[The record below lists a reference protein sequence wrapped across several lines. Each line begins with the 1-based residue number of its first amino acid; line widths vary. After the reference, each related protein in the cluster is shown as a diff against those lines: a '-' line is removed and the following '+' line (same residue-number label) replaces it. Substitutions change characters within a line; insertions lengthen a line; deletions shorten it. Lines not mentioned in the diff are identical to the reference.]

1 MWYSATVFENF
12 RHGFVDAL
20 NTLRDSGD
28 SSDEEQDQLFKK
40 EDDDP
45 TLRDESTKVSNLQ
58 TFWNIFNANQGV
70 VILTMPFVVLCGGY
84 LSLLATAAVAA
95 VSNYTSKKL
104 IKCLYDRDPASGE
117 LVRMRESYEE
127 IGEAFAGDFGKW
139 MVYVAMIIEQLSYCT
154 LLLIL
159 CGSILH
165 NSFPDSG
172 FDKTHWS
179 MLAFILVIPNAFMI
193 NLSQVAWVSLITVV
207 VGQIVYVVVAV
218 YSFYRASK
226 WSVHETPPFE
236 MGKFFIGMGIVVV
249 SYSSQP
255 YMPAIHGSMRHPRKY
270 SIIMNVTYAS
280 ITFVKIAFG
289 LVGYLTFKGET
300 QQVITNNLPHG
311 IFKTLVNMGVLVL
324 ALASFTFPAYTVFVI
339 IDKITLRRSKAWL
352 LQQISR
358 LKRRKREGDSDY
370 EIDEDDDDN
379 DAFPERSKLIQTEV
393 DEEEE
398 LKPSRFRRAL
408 IRLSLISFA
417 LAVAIAVPH
426 FGLYMALVGS
436 FTGMCLS
443 FIFPCLFH
451 IKLQQN
457 EMKKYELFLD
467 TAIITFGSVSA
478 GVGMYYSSAALVDAY
493 SGVN

>member
-12 RHGFVDAL
+12 RNGFTDVV
-20 NTLRDSGD
+20 NILRDKED
-28 SSDEEQDQLFKK
+28 SSDEEESLFKK
-40 EDDDP
+40 ESKGESDDI
-45 TLRDESTKVSNLQ
+45 TKVSNLS

-84 LSLLATAAVAA
+84 LSLFATALVAA
-95 VSNYTSKKL
+95 TSNYTSKKL
-104 IKCLYDRDPASGE
+104 IKCLYEKDPDTGV

-139 MVYVAMIIEQLSYCT
+139 MVYVAMIVEQLSYCT

-179 MLAFILVIPNAFMI
+179 MLAFVLVIPNAFMM
-193 NLSQVAWVSLITVV
+193 NLSQVAWVSLITVL
-207 VGQIVYVVVAV
+207 VGQIVYIVVAA
-218 YSFYRASK
+218 YSFYHASR
-226 WSVHETPPFE
+226 WTVTETPPFE

-255 YMPAIHGSMRHPRKY
+255 YMPSIHGSMRHPRKY
-270 SIIMNVTYAS
+270 STIMNATYFS
-280 ITFVKIAFG
+280 ITLVKIAFG
-289 LVGYLTFKGET
+289 LIGYLTFKGET

-311 IFKTLVNMGVLVL
+311 IFKTTVNMGVLIL

-339 IDKITLRRSKAWL
+339 IDKITLRRSRDWL
-352 LQQISR
+352 LRQI
-358 LKRRKREGDSDY
+358 KRMKEMHRDDEDD
-370 EIDEDDDDN
+370 IDDDDEDDDDIAESKN
-379 DAFPERSKLIQTEV
+379 LMEREAEEATE
-393 DEEEE
+393 
-398 LKPSRFRRAL
+398 KPSHLKRAFV
-408 IRLSLISFA
+408 RLSLITMA
-417 LAVAIAVPH
+417 LAVAIAIPH

-451 IKLQQN
+451 MKLQQN
-457 EMKKYELFLD
+457 EMKKYEFFLD

-478 GVGMYYSSAALVDAY
+478 GVGMYYSSLALVDAY

>member
-12 RHGFVDAL
+12 RNGFTDVV
-20 NTLRDSGD
+20 NILRDKED
-28 SSDEEQDQLFKK
+28 SSDDEENALKK
-40 EDDDP
+40 ESGEE
-45 TLRDESTKVSNLQ
+45 TEETAKVSNLS

-84 LSLLATAAVAA
+84 LSLFATATVAVT
-95 VSNYTSKKL
+95 SNYTSKKL
-104 IKCLYDRDPASGE
+104 IKCLYEKDPQTGV

-139 MVYVAMIIEQLSYCT
+139 MVYIAMIVEQLSYCT

-172 FDKTHWS
+172 MDKTHWS
-179 MLAFILVIPNAFMI
+179 MIAFLLVVPNAFMM
-193 NLSQVAWVSLITVV
+193 NLGQVAWVSLVTVL
-207 VGQIVYVVVAV
+207 VGQAVYIVVAA
-218 YSFYRASK
+218 YSFYHASR
-226 WSVHETPPFE
+226 WTVNETPPFE

-255 YMPAIHGSMRHPRKY
+255 YMPSIHGSMRHPRKY
-270 SIIMNVTYAS
+270 STIMNVTYFA

-289 LVGYLTFKGET
+289 LIGYLTFKGET

-311 IFKTLVNMGVLVL
+311 IFKTTVNMGVLVL

-339 IDKITLRRSKAWL
+339 IDKITFRRSRDWL
-352 LQQISR
+352 VRQIKRMKELQNNDEEDIEDDDEDEDDIAESKSLVDNSAEESEKPSR
-358 LKRRKREGDSDY
+358 LK
-370 EIDEDDDDN
+370 
-379 DAFPERSKLIQTEV
+379 
-393 DEEEE
+393 
-398 LKPSRFRRAL
+398 RAL
-408 IRLSLISFA
+408 IRLSLITMA
-417 LAVAIAVPH
+417 LAVAIAIPH

-451 IKLQQN
+451 MKLQQH
-457 EMKKYELFLD
+457 EMKKYEFFLD

-478 GVGMYYSSAALVDAY
+478 GVGMYYSSLALVDAY
-493 SGVN
+493 SGVH

>member
-12 RHGFVDAL
+12 RNGFTDMV
-20 NTLRDSGD
+20 NVLRDKGD
-28 SSDEEQDQLFKK
+28 STDEEETLFKK
-40 EDDDP
+40 EDLEEMP
-45 TLRDESTKVSNLQ
+45 ETAKVSNLQ

-84 LSLLATAAVAA
+84 LSLIATATVAA
-95 VSNYTSKKL
+95 TSNYTSKKL
-104 IKCLYDRDPASGE
+104 IKCLYEKDPETGL
-117 LVRMRESYEE
+117 LVRMREGYEE
-127 IGEAFAGDFGKW
+127 IGEAFAGAFGRW
-139 MVYVAMIIEQLSYCT
+139 MVYVAMIVEQLSYCT

-172 FDKTHWS
+172 FNKMHWS
-179 MLAFILVIPNAFMI
+179 MLAFVLVIPNAFMV
-193 NLSQVAWVSLITVV
+193 NLGQVAWVSLVTVL
-207 VGQIVYVVVAV
+207 VGQLVYIVVAA
-218 YSFYRASK
+218 YSFYHASR

-270 SIIMNVTYAS
+270 STVMNITYFA
-280 ITFVKIAFG
+280 ITMVKIVFG
-289 LVGYLTFKGET
+289 IIGYLTFKGET

-311 IFKTLVNMGVLVL
+311 LFKTTVNMGVLVL

-339 IDKITLRRSKAWL
+339 IDKITLKRSRDWL
-352 LQQISR
+352 IRKIKR
-358 LKRRKREGDSDY
+358 LKEKGTWDETG
-370 EIDEDDDDN
+370 IEDDDEDF
-379 DAFPERSKLIQTEV
+379 D
-393 DEEEE
+393 DEEEMTDKKSLIKE
-398 LKPSRFRRAL
+398 KRIDEEKPSRWKRAL
-408 IRLSLISFA
+408 VRLSLITVA
-417 LAVAIAVPH
+417 LAVAIAIPH

-451 IKLQQN
+451 MKLQQN
-457 EMKKYELFLD
+457 EMKKYEFFLD
-467 TAIITFGSVSA
+467 TAIIAFGSVSA
-478 GVGMYYSSAALVDAY
+478 GVGMYYSSLALVDAY
-493 SGVN
+493 SGVH

>member
-12 RHGFVDAL
+12 RNGFTDVV
-20 NTLRDSGD
+20 NILRDKED
-28 SSDEEQDQLFKK
+28 SSDEEEALFKK
-40 EDDDP
+40 ESK
-45 TLRDESTKVSNLQ
+45 DESEEATKVSNLS

-84 LSLLATAAVAA
+84 LSLFATAIVAA
-95 VSNYTSKKL
+95 TSNYTSKKL
-104 IKCLYDRDPASGE
+104 IKCLYEKDPDTGV

-139 MVYVAMIIEQLSYCT
+139 MVYVAMIVEQLSYCT

-179 MLAFILVIPNAFMI
+179 MLAFVLVIPNAFMM
-193 NLSQVAWVSLITVV
+193 NLSQVAWVSLVTVL
-207 VGQIVYVVVAV
+207 VGQVVYIVVAA
-218 YSFYRASK
+218 YSFYHASR
-226 WSVHETPPFE
+226 WTVTETPPFE

-255 YMPAIHGSMRHPRKY
+255 YMPSIHGSMRHPRKY
-270 SIIMNVTYAS
+270 STIMNATYFA
-280 ITFVKIAFG
+280 ITLVKIAFG
-289 LVGYLTFKGET
+289 LIGYLTFKGET

-311 IFKTLVNMGVLVL
+311 IFKTSVNMGVLIL

-339 IDKITLRRSKAWL
+339 IDKMTLKRSRDWLLRQIKRMKEMRRSDEDD
-352 LQQISR
+352 I
-358 LKRRKREGDSDY
+358 EDD
-370 EIDEDDDDN
+370 DEDDDDDIAEDKTLIEQEE
-379 DAFPERSKLIQTEV
+379 DATE
-393 DEEEE
+393 
-398 LKPSRFRRAL
+398 KPSHLKRAFV
-408 IRLSLISFA
+408 RLSLITMA
-417 LAVAIAVPH
+417 LAVAIAIPH

-451 IKLQQN
+451 MKLQQH
-457 EMKKYELFLD
+457 EMKKYEFFLD

-478 GVGMYYSSAALVDAY
+478 GVGMYYSSVALVDAY
-493 SGVN
+493 SGVH

>member
-12 RHGFVDAL
+12 RHGFTDVV
-20 NTLRDSGD
+20 NVLRDRSEGC
-28 SSDEEQDQLFKK
+28 DEEESLFKN
-40 EDDDP
+40 EDGED
-45 TLRDESTKVSNLQ
+45 TRVANKTSNIQ

-84 LSLLATAAVAA
+84 LSLLATALVAVI
-95 VSNYTSKKL
+95 SNYTSKKL
-104 IKCLYDRDPASGE
+104 IKCLYDRDPRTGE

-139 MVYVAMIIEQLSYCT
+139 MVYVAMIVEQLSYCT

-165 NSFPDSG
+165 SSFPDSG
-172 FDKTHWS
+172 FNKMHWS
-179 MLAFILVIPNAFMI
+179 MLAFILVVPNAFMI
-193 NLSQVAWVSLITVV
+193 NLGQVAWVSLITVV
-207 VGQIVYVVVAV
+207 VGQIVYVVVAG
-218 YSFYRASK
+218 YSFYHASK

-236 MGKFFIGMGIVVV
+236 MGKFFIGMDIVVV

-255 YMPAIHGSMRHPRKY
+255 YMPAIHGSMRQPRNY
-270 SIIMNVTYAS
+270 STIMNVTYGS

-289 LVGYLTFKGET
+289 LIGYLTFKGET
-300 QQVITNNLPHG
+300 KQIITNNLPHG
-311 IFKTLVNMGVLVL
+311 LFKTLVNMGVLIL
-324 ALASFTFPAYTVFVI
+324 ALASFTFPAYTVFII
-339 IDKITLRRSKAWL
+339 IDKITLRRSRDWL
-352 LQQISR
+352 MRQLER
-358 LKRRKREGDSDY
+358 LKRKEEDGDDDT
-370 EIDEDDDDN
+370 EIDQDED
-379 DAFPERSKLIQTEV
+379 FPDRAKLIQNEG
-393 DEEEE
+393 EE
-398 LKPSRFRRAL
+398 LKPSRLRRAVL
-408 IRLSLISFA
+408 RLSLISLA

-451 IKLQQN
+451 MKLQHN
-457 EMKKYELFLD
+457 EMKKYELLLD
-467 TAIITFGSVSA
+467 TGIIAFGSVSA
-478 GVGMYYSSAALVDAY
+478 GVGMYYSTAALVDAY

>member
-12 RHGFVDAL
+12 RNGFTDVV
-20 NTLRDSGD
+20 NILRDKED
-28 SSDEEQDQLFKK
+28 SSDEEEALFKK
-40 EDDDP
+40 ESK
-45 TLRDESTKVSNLQ
+45 DESDDVTKVSNLS

-84 LSLLATAAVAA
+84 LSLFATALVAA
-95 VSNYTSKKL
+95 TSNYTSKKL
-104 IKCLYDRDPASGE
+104 IKCLYEKDPDTGV

-139 MVYVAMIIEQLSYCT
+139 MVYVAMIVEQLSYCT

-179 MLAFILVIPNAFMI
+179 MLAFVLVIPNAFMM
-193 NLSQVAWVSLITVV
+193 NLSQVAWVSLITVL
-207 VGQIVYVVVAV
+207 VGQIVYIVVAA
-218 YSFYRASK
+218 YSFYHASR
-226 WSVHETPPFE
+226 WTVTETPPFE

-255 YMPAIHGSMRHPRKY
+255 YMPSIHGSMRHPRKY
-270 SIIMNVTYAS
+270 STIMNATYFS
-280 ITFVKIAFG
+280 ITLVKIAFG
-289 LVGYLTFKGET
+289 LIGYLTFKGET

-311 IFKTLVNMGVLVL
+311 IFKTTVNMGVLIL

-339 IDKITLRRSKAWL
+339 IDKITLRRSRDWL
-352 LQQISR
+352 LRQI
-358 LKRRKREGDSDY
+358 KRMKEMRHNDEDD
-370 EIDEDDDDN
+370 IDDDDDEDDDDIAESKN
-379 DAFPERSKLIQTEV
+379 LMEREAEEATE
-393 DEEEE
+393 
-398 LKPSRFRRAL
+398 KPSHLKRAFV
-408 IRLSLISFA
+408 RLSLITMA
-417 LAVAIAVPH
+417 LAVAIAIPH

-451 IKLQQN
+451 MKLQQN
-457 EMKKYELFLD
+457 EMKKYEFFLD

-478 GVGMYYSSAALVDAY
+478 GVGMYYSSLALVDAY

>member
-12 RHGFVDAL
+12 RHGFVDVV
-20 NTLRDSGD
+20 NILRDKGE
-28 SSDEEQDQLFKK
+28 SSDDEETLFKK
-40 EDDDP
+40 EH
-45 TLRDESTKVSNLQ
+45 DEGEEDQTKVSNLQ

-84 LSLLATAAVAA
+84 LSLFATAIVAA
-95 VSNYTSKKL
+95 ISNYTSKKL
-104 IKCLYDRDPASGE
+104 IKCLYDRDPQTGT

-165 NSFPDSG
+165 NNFPDSG
-172 FDKTHWS
+172 FDKMHWS

-207 VGQIVYVVVAV
+207 VGQIVYLVVAV

-270 SIIMNVTYAS
+270 SIIMNATYAA

-300 QQVITNNLPHG
+300 KQVITNNLPHG

-352 LQQISR
+352 LHQLSR
-358 LKRRKREGDSDY
+358 IKRRNSAETD
-370 EIDEDDDDN
+370 IDDADDDL
-379 DAFPERSKLIQTEV
+379 AEKSKLIQTEI

-398 LKPSRFRRAL
+398 LKPSRFKRAL
-408 IRLSLISFA
+408 VRLSLISLA

>member
-12 RHGFVDAL
+12 RNGFTDVV
-20 NTLRDSGD
+20 NILRDKDD
-28 SSDEEQDQLFKK
+28 SSDEEGALFKK
-40 EDDDP
+40 E
-45 TLRDESTKVSNLQ
+45 TTEESEESAKVSNLS

-84 LSLLATAAVAA
+84 LSLFATAVVAA
-95 VSNYTSKKL
+95 TSNYTSKKL
-104 IKCLYDRDPASGE
+104 IKCLYEKDPETGV

-139 MVYVAMIIEQLSYCT
+139 MVYVAMIVEQLSYCT

-179 MLAFILVIPNAFMI
+179 MLAFVLVIPNAFMM
-193 NLSQVAWVSLITVV
+193 NLGQVAWVSLITVL
-207 VGQIVYVVVAV
+207 VGQVVYIVVAA
-218 YSFYRASK
+218 YSFYHASR
-226 WSVHETPPFE
+226 WTVTETPPFE

-255 YMPAIHGSMRHPRKY
+255 YMPSIHGSMRHPRKY
-270 SIIMNVTYAS
+270 NAIMNATYFA

-289 LVGYLTFKGET
+289 LIGYLTFKGET

-339 IDKITLRRSKAWL
+339 IDKITLRRSRDWL
-352 LQQISR
+352 LRQIQR
-358 LKRRKREGDSDY
+358 MKEMHRNDEEDIEDD
-370 EIDEDDDDN
+370 DEDDDDV
-379 DAFPERSKLIQTEV
+379 AESKSLMER
-393 DEEEE
+393 EEEE
-398 LKPSRFRRAL
+398 VEKPSRLKRAL
-408 IRLSLISFA
+408 VRLSLITMA
-417 LAVAIAVPH
+417 LAVAIAIPH

-451 IKLQQN
+451 MKLQQH
-457 EMKKYELFLD
+457 EMKKYEFFMD
-467 TAIITFGSVSA
+467 TAIITLGSVSA
-478 GVGMYYSSAALVDAY
+478 GVGMYYSSLALVDAY
-493 SGVN
+493 SGVH

>member
-12 RHGFVDAL
+12 RNGFTDVV
-20 NTLRDSGD
+20 NILRDKDD
-28 SSDEEQDQLFKK
+28 SADSDEEETLFKK
-40 EDDDP
+40 ED
-45 TLRDESTKVSNLQ
+45 TEETEETAKVSNLN

-84 LSLLATAAVAA
+84 LSLFATATVAA
-95 VSNYTSKKL
+95 TSNYTSKKL
-104 IKCLYDRDPASGE
+104 IKCLYDKDPETGV
-117 LVRMRESYEE
+117 LIRKRESYEE

-139 MVYVAMIIEQLSYCT
+139 MVYIAMIVEQLSYCT

-172 FDKTHWS
+172 FNKMHWS
-179 MLAFILVIPNAFMI
+179 MIAFILVIPNAFMV
-193 NLSQVAWVSLITVV
+193 NLGQVAWVSLITVL
-207 VGQIVYVVVAV
+207 VGQAVYVVVAA
-218 YSFYRASK
+218 YSFYHASR

-255 YMPAIHGSMRHPRKY
+255 YMPAIHGSMRNPRKY
-270 SIIMNVTYAS
+270 STVMNVTYFT
-280 ITFVKIAFG
+280 ITLVKIVFG
-289 LVGYLTFKGET
+289 LIGYLTFKGET

-311 IFKTLVNMGVLVL
+311 IFKTIVNMGVLVL

-339 IDKITLRRSKAWL
+339 IDKITLRN
-352 LQQISR
+352 SR
-358 LKRRKREGDSDY
+358 EWFLRQVEKIKQKKEEDV
-370 EIDEDDDDN
+370 EIDEDDDD
-379 DAFPERSKLIQTEV
+379 DVSESHKLIDEP
-393 DEEEE
+393 EEEE
-398 LKPSRFRRAL
+398 IKPNRLKRACV
-408 IRLSLISFA
+408 RLSLITVA
-417 LAVAIAVPH
+417 LAVAIAIPH

-451 IKLQQN
+451 MKLQQN
-457 EMKKYELFLD
+457 EMQKYEIFLD
-467 TAIITFGSVSA
+467 TAIITFGSVSS
-478 GVGMYYSSAALVDAY
+478 GVGMYYSSLALVDAY
-493 SGVN
+493 SGMH